1 MFFRP
6 SRTGFDVATECRTDR
21 RRGTRSG
28 GDRPAG
34 TAPPVCG
41 VTWVQKISRKKNTR
55 QTLFDALTLNFE
67 GLFQFQV
74 DIPLRL
80 HLQGVYE
87 TCWRFCKL
95 HYKPFFGENAMH
107 DNRAMHQ
114 FELHCISAMG
124 LRSIKRLACR
134 SYPHWNLFI
143 PARQN
148 ST

>member
-6 SRTGFDVATECRTDR
+6 SRTGFDVSTERRTDR
-21 RRGTRSG
+21 RRGGCSG
-28 GDRPAG
+28 ADRPAG
-34 TAPPVCG
+34 TSPPVCG

-67 GLFQFQV
+67 GLFQFQA
-74 DIPLRL
+74 DSSLRQ

-87 TCWRFCKL
+87 IHRRICKL
-95 HYKPFFGENAMH
+95 HYKPFFGENVMH

-134 SYPHWNLFI
+134 SDLLWNLFI
-143 PARQN
+143 PVGKD

>member
-6 SRTGFDVATECRTDR
+6 SRTGFDVVTERRTDR
-21 RRGTRSG
+21 RRGVRSG

-34 TAPPVCG
+34 TSPPVCG

-67 GLFQFQV
+67 GLFQFQT
-74 DIPLRL
+74 DSSPRL
-80 HLQGVYE
+80 YLQGVYE
-87 TCWRFCKL
+87 IHRRICKL
-95 HYKPFFGENAMH
+95 HYKPFFGEKVMH

-114 FELHCISAMG
+114 FELHCISATG
-124 LRSIKRLACR
+124 FRSIKRLACR

-143 PARQN
+143 PAKQN